1 MVGAPTFRNL
11 KIMIRNN
18 IIHNLPVTV
27 EDIDI
32 AEIIFGPDVYTLKG
46 TKMRQRPKLVV
57 EDFIEIPK
65 ELIQNNQY
73 LNMCMD
79 IMFINKQALLTKIDK
94 YILFCGLFP
103 LVNITKET

>member
-1 MVGAPTFRNL
+1 MNFSEYQCHRALATRKIYYMVGAPTFRNL

-65 ELIQNNQY
+65 ELI
-73 LNMCMD
+73 
-79 IMFINKQALLTKIDK
+79 
-94 YILFCGLFP
+94 
-103 LVNITKET
+103 